1 MKLSVNGEWRTLP
14 DDGLVLGVLL
24 EREGVGAAKGIAIA
38 VNDRVAPRSKWT
50 DIQLGDGDRVEIVT
64 ARQGG

>member
-14 DDGLVLGVLL
+14 DDGLVLGVFL
-24 EREGVGAAKGIAIA
+24 EREGVDATKGIAVA

-50 DIQLGDGDRVEIVT
+50 ETRLADGDRIEIVT

>member
-14 DDGLVLGVLL
+14 EDGVALAAFL
-24 EREGVGAAKGIAIA
+24 EGEGVDATKGIAVA
-38 VNDRVAPRSKWT
+38 VNDRVAPRSKWNDVRLT
-50 DIQLGDGDRVEIVT
+50 DGDRVEIVT